1 MTDEKFVFISDSA
14 EKKRVAR
21 GVHNRVT
28 HGGRVKTS
36 SDFLSKKELQKMN
49 GECKSYRL
57 NEPMTWSEFKEL
69 PDDLKVSY
77 INAIRIRFG
86 PSDSE
91 IFRMLGVDQRRG
103 ALDFKKLNLDRGRGA
118 KHLKFNKDAWFKWR
132 SGIKEGVET
141 NTEDNEFNAR
151 SLMADDE
158 PIEEPTAEPIPE
170 PTVQSLPTTKNRIF
184 PLMGHM
190 ILRGTVEEISEAI
203 TEMLGGGSLVVDMN
217 WRVEVEHI

>member
-21 GVHNRVT
+21 GVHNRVN
-28 HGGRVKTS
+28 HGGRVKTP

-103 ALDFKKLNLDRGRGA
+103 ALDFKKLNLGRGRGA

-141 NTEDNEFNAR
+141 NTEDSAFNAR

-170 PTVQSLPTTKNRIF
+170 PTVQNLPTTKKRIF

-190 ILRGTVEEISEAI
+190 ILRGTVEEISQAI

-217 WRVEVEHI
+217 WRVEDEHI